1 MARAP
6 VDMVCIG
13 ASAGG
18 VEALMSLLGPLPAN
32 YRLPLVVVVHL
43 PEDHESVLTEVLQH
57 HVAFP
62 MQEACD
68 KESIGH
74 RGVYIAPPGYHL
86 QVEDDRTFS
95 LSCDPPVNYSRP
107 SIDLMFSSAS
117 HAFGPS
123 LAGVLLTGANED
135 GAEGLATIARAGG
148 ITAVQDPATA
158 RVTTM
163 PESALR
169 IYPQHTVLSLDQ
181 IHQFLLKLEK
191 DAHA

>member
-1 MARAP
+1 MSRAS

-32 YRLPLVVVVHL
+32 YRLPLVVVIHL
-43 PEDHESVLTEVLQH
+43 PEDHDSVLIEVLQH

-62 MQEACD
+62 VQEACD

-74 RGVYIAPPGYHL
+74 RGVYVAPPGYHL

-107 SIDLMFSSAS
+107 SIDLLFGSAS
-117 HAFGPS
+117 HALGPR
-123 LAGVLLTGANED
+123 LAGILLTGANED
-135 GAEGLATIARAGG
+135 GAQGLAAIARAGG
-148 ITAVQDPATA
+148 ATAVQDPATA
-158 RVTTM
+158 RVSTM

-169 IYPQHTVLSLDQ
+169 IHPQHTVLSLDQ
-181 IHQFLLKLEK
+181 IHQFLLELEK